1 MISFYYAPPLAL
13 PLMTLTIKADKLLLL
28 DWFMDKTH
36 QLSTKL
42 HEPITVVP
50 MDKMVNGHD
59 KQFAQFITDELN
71 AYFRGTLRI
80 FDIPLD
86 ISHGTDF
93 QVKVWQTLMDIP
105 YGATISYKELA
116 TQVGNPNA
124 FRACANANGK
134 NPISLIIPCHR
145 VIASDG
151 GIGGYTGGVSIKK
164 TLLDFEQGFRFQG
177 AFT

>member
-1 MISFYYAPPLAL
+1 MIGFHYAPPLAL
-13 PLMTLTIKADKLLLL
+13 PLMTLTIKADKLIML

-36 QLSTKL
+36 QLTTKL

-50 MDKMVNGHD
+50 MDKMAEGGD
-59 KQFAQFITDELN
+59 KKFAKFITDELN
-71 AYFRGTLRI
+71 AYFDGALRT
-80 FDIPLD
+80 FDVPMD
-86 ISHGTDF
+86 VSHGTAF

-105 YGATISYKELA
+105 YGQTISYKELA
-116 TQVGNPNA
+116 TQVGNSNA

-151 GIGGYTGGVSIKK
+151 GIGGYTGGVHIKK
-164 TLLDFEQGFRFQG
+164 TLLDFEKRQVRG
-177 AFT
+177 